1 MSRNSLVTPVERSIK
16 STMQVKNRKRKGVAT
31 SEDQQDSESHP
42 RFFVWKRNNKFG
54 NPASRNV
61 YKIPQKVI
69 SECLQSGLRRIQ
81 IVDSDGGE
89 RYEEES
95 SKDPSKDGDL
105 KNLSNYCVW
114 KKEVDDP
121 EVVEK
126 NILKIPQHV
135 INTYSL
141 IPISRIQ
148 LVDCDHGD
156 KYDCELHTT
165 RRANSVEKYI

>member
-1 MSRNSLVTPVERSIK
+1 MSRNSPVTPVERSIE

-31 SEDQQDSESHP
+31 SEDQQDS
-42 RFFVWKRNNKFG
+42 
-54 NPASRNV
+54 
-61 YKIPQKVI
+61 
-69 SECLQSGLRRIQ
+69 
-81 IVDSDGGE
+81 E

-126 NILKIPQHV
+126 NILQIPQHV

-148 LVDCDHGD
+148 LVDCDNGD

-165 RRANSVEKYI
+165 RRANSVEKYIWQGWNDYTKKKRT